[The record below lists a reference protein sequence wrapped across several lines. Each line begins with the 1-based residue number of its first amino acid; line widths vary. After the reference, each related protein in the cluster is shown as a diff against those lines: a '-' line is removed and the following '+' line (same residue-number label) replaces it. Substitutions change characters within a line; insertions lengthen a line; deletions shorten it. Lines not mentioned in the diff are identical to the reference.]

1 MIRTGTTDFGDKKK
15 YEKVSIISWTG
26 AIICTEVA
34 VARCNGR

>member
-1 MIRTGTTDFGDKKK
+1 MIRTGTTDFGDQK
-15 YEKVSIISWTG
+15 YEGISITSGTD